1 MLRTGTRNF
10 HVVEI
15 KLAPSSFADFW
26 SWRVEAR
33 NVVDYRRRI
42 GRWWRDLT
50 LNVWLNQDSM
60 VRGIVALGPVTPDE
74 FLAVFSR
81 WPTALRAIT
90 QSSLRD
96 EIYAIVQ
103 PSQLAFPA
111 VPSRRYQGLKLTIA
125 ARRKAPKTISPPEVK
140 DVRYYLEPML
150 VLF

>member
-1 MLRTGTRNF
+1 MLRSETRNF

-33 NVVDYRRRI
+33 NVVDYRRRTD
-42 GRWWRDLT
+42 RWWRDLT
-50 LNVWLNQDSM
+50 LNVWINADGM
-60 VRGIVALGPVTPDE
+60 VRGIVTLGPVTPDE

-81 WPTALRAIT
+81 WPTELRPIT
-90 QSSLRD
+90 PLSVRD

-125 ARRKAPKTISPPEVK
+125 ARRKGTKTISLPSPKAVSP
-140 DVRYYLEPML
+140 YFEPMPIL
-150 VLF
+150 L